1 MNALV
6 LTAAGS
12 STRMGGHE
20 KKEYL
25 TLSRGPEGRVSVLSQ
40 SLHAFLSTNHFSI
53 IVITVPKDGE
63 GAARAVLAEDARI
76 ETLLAA
82 SKASLSF
89 AEGGATR
96 QASVLCGLERILE
109 ERARASESRHGL
121 GSEARDDDAGDLVL
135 VHDAARPFVSKGII
149 EDVLKTASERGAAVP
164 AIPPVDTLK
173 EVDGSGRI
181 TRHLDRASIA
191 AVQTPQGF
199 RLDAL
204 VAAHRKASLDGK
216 AYTDDTEIW
225 GAYAGDVWTCP
236 GARENRKITYPGDLP

>member
-1 MNALV
+1 
-6 LTAAGS
+6 
-12 STRMGGHE
+12 MGGHE

-25 TLSRGPEGRVSVLSQ
+25 TLTHGPEGRVSVLSQ
-40 SLHAFLSTNHFSI
+40 SLHAFLSTNLFSI
-53 IVITVPKDGE
+53 IVITVPKGGE
-63 GAARAVLAEDARI
+63 GAARAVLAEDTRI

-89 AEGGATR
+89 TEGGSTR
-96 QASVLCGLERILE
+96 QASVLCGLERILAQC
-109 ERARASESRHGL
+109 ARIPTSRSAG
-121 GSEARDDDAGDLVL
+121 GSDSLDADSGDLVL
-135 VHDAARPFVSKGII
+135 VHDAARPFVSKEII
-149 EDVLKTASERGAAVP
+149 EDVLKAARERGAAVP

-173 EVDGSGRI
+173 EIDGAGKI
-181 TRHLDRASIA
+181 ARHLDRSAIV

-204 VAAHRKASLDGK
+204 IAAHRKAALDGK